1 MNNAKLIL
9 FFLPPPFETF
19 FNFFTAEKGPFCSRF
34 VPLSLRRQGYL
45 HLYHGFHGLTRI
57 FVSRKD

>member
-34 VPLSLRRQGYL
+34 VPLSLERQVT
-45 HLYHGFHGLTRI
+45 HTFTTD
-57 FVSRKD
+57 FTD